1 MLKIN
6 EHSPSK
12 EKFLRGIVYDVGLK
26 FNPNMISVKNFE
38 ESSVTY
44 DISII
49 ANILRC
55 NSIRIEGE
63 EIFRLVTAAKIA
75 HTYNLKVLINPWKM
89 SVGEEETVEYMTE
102 AAKSAEHLRKEG
114 VDIIF
119 VAGCEYTLFSKGV
132 FPGETLNDRM
142 AWFSSGFIGDSSQIN
157 ERKNDLIEKNIKL
170 NAILKNICVH
180 VRKEFHGPVTY
191 SSGTWET
198 IDWNLFDIVGVD
210 YYRNGEK
217 EEEYLNG
224 LLKYKSLNKEVIVME
239 FGCCTYKGAAK
250 LGGGGF
256 SILQGMD
263 KDGHPMY
270 LNNEKPVV

>member
-1 MLKIN
+1 
-6 EHSPSK
+6 
-12 EKFLRGIVYDVGLK
+12 
-26 FNPNMISVKNFE
+26 
-38 ESSVTY
+38 
-44 DISII
+44 
-49 ANILRC
+49 
-55 NSIRIEGE
+55 
-63 EIFRLVTAAKIA
+63 
-75 HTYNLKVLINPWKM
+75 
-89 SVGEEETVEYMTE
+89 MTE